1 MTDDRIAGE
10 WAQARGWI
18 KEQWGKLTDDD
29 LVQIDGRLEQLA
41 GRVQERYG
49 LAREDALREVQ
60 AWNRR
65 NVIGR

>member
-1 MTDDRIAGE
+1 MTDDRISGE

-18 KEQWGKLTDDD
+18 KEQWGRLTDDD

-49 LAREDALREVQ
+49 LAREEALREVQ
-60 AWNRR
+60 DWNRR